1 MHQNDSVLSYTTLF
15 GLFVLTSLLLSNALV
30 LLARYVRQVQQP
42 PRDEDFE
49 KLLEEK
55 SQLETQLAQ
64 EQRALANA
72 KASIEQL
79 EAEIQKKI
87 AAEGGKTGS

>member
-1 MHQNDSVLSYTTLF
+1 MFSYTTLF

-30 LLARYVRQVQQP
+30 LLARYARQVKQP
-42 PRDEDFE
+42 PKDEDFE

-55 SQLETQLAQ
+55 AQLEAQLAQ

-87 AAEGGKTGS
+87 AAEGSKTA